1 MIIFNISRRS
11 MGLPLMQGQN
21 NTRLNICSNS
31 FYNTSHNV
39 NVNHNNNTN
48 NNRNRYTKT
57 IKPSRFERYTSTQLS
72 NLIRSFKTRNTRATN
87 NLMNTMSSV
96 MGTTGATS
104 SSSSLLRQRPTYL
117 FTHNSNR
124 DNTTNTLR
132 NTEFTKSNR
141 VHFNLRRNNILMM
154 HKQQRPRDKFI
165 MGSRSL
171 TYQQR
176 QDLKNSCPII
186 SHMPFINLNSSVFVM
201 NTSPFGLTDPRFGIL
216 HHFSP
221 SRSYI

>member
-1 MIIFNISRRS
+1 
-11 MGLPLMQGQN
+11 
-21 NTRLNICSNS
+21 
-31 FYNTSHNV
+31 
-39 NVNHNNNTN
+39 
-48 NNRNRYTKT
+48 
-57 IKPSRFERYTSTQLS
+57 
-72 NLIRSFKTRNTRATN
+72 
-87 NLMNTMSSV
+87 MSSV

-221 SRSYI
+221 SRSYIWALFSLQSFNHTQCADFISLFELTLSNELYPTHVTSC